1 MDLNHRQRVWIMI
14 GLVMIGFIGVLFLDP
29 VPQDP
34 NYHLF
39 ADNRKILGIPN
50 FYNVASNIFFALV
63 GGLGGL
69 ALIQWSGRKDFMCG
83 SEIWPY
89 AVFFLGVGL
98 VALGSAYYH
107 WDPSNETLLW
117 DRLPMSVAF
126 MALSSA
132 VFADRIDGPAG
143 NSWLLFLLVT
153 FGFLSLV
160 YWQWTES
167 AGRGDLRFYGFLQFY
182 PVVLLPIV
190 FWLFPDHRFT
200 SGRYIIWAIAWYA
213 TAKALEYFDHEI
225 FAVTGNTV
233 SGHAL
238 KHLAAAMA
246 AFVVLRM
253 LRIQRIRL
261 ARAIDS
267 APMG

>member
-1 MDLNHRQRVWIMI
+1 MDLNHRQRAWIMI
-14 GLVMIGFIGVLFLDP
+14 GLVMIGFIGVLFFDP

-39 ADNRKILGIPN
+39 ADNRTILGIPN
-50 FYNVASNIFFALV
+50 FYNVASNVFFALV

-69 ALIQWSGRKDFMCG
+69 ALIQWSDRKDFMCG

-98 VALGSAYYH
+98 VTLGSAYYH
-107 WDPSNETLLW
+107 WEPSNETLLW

-132 VFADRIDGPAG
+132 VVADRINGPAG
-143 NSWLLFLLVT
+143 NTWLLFLLVT
-153 FGFLSLV
+153 LGLLSLV
-160 YWQWTES
+160 YWHWTES

-182 PVVLLPIV
+182 PVALLPIV
-190 FWLFPDHRFT
+190 LWLFPDHRFT
-200 SGRYIIWAIAWYA
+200 SGRYIIWVIAWYA
-213 TAKALEYFDHEI
+213 AAKALEYFDREI

-253 LRIQRIRL
+253 LEAQRIRL